1 MTIWNKRPK
10 KIKVSKEGLP
20 IKWDR
25 LAKAS
30 LDEIY
35 AYIAEQESP
44 EVGRQVKESLIDLAE
59 SLKSYPRKF
68 PEEPVLKDEEE
79 EYRYAVKWSYKLIYE
94 ITEDALIIVDVFH
107 TKQDPGKLKD
117 KLSDQWNV

>member
-1 MTIWNKRPK
+1 
-10 KIKVSKEGLP
+10 VSKKALP
-20 IKWDR
+20 IRWDR

-44 EVGRQVKESLIDLAE
+44 EVGKHVKESLIDLAE
-59 SLKSYPRKF
+59 SLNPYPRKY

-117 KLSDQWNV
+117 KLSDQ